1 MDDKNKNFLRRCV
14 GFDWNDGNIDKNW
27 KKHKVTSSE
36 CEQIFFNLPL
46 IIQNDIKHSEKEV
59 RYYSLGQTNVKR
71 LLFIAFTIRNN
82 FIRVGSARDM
92 SRKERKAYEKAN
104 S

>member
-1 MDDKNKNFLRRCV
+1 MDDKNKIFLRHCT
-14 GFDWNDGNIDKNW
+14 GFDWDDGNIDKNW
-27 KKHKVTSSE
+27 KKHKVTPSE

-46 IIQNDIKHSEKEV
+46 IIQNDAKHSEKEV

-82 FIRVGSARDM
+82 FIRVVSARDM